1 MRAQEPSAETSS
13 ARLPSSDVRIPLCR
27 WLNVETFILLF
38 IFILFY
44 FFRLAAFSI
53 SIDDEFGAVRDS
65 PDVWL
70 VQGRWT
76 LYLFERYVISQQ
88 VLPVFPFLVF
98 GGCVALSYRLLLRA
112 FGIER
117 LGKIDY
123 LAFTLYVAYPI
134 WIFSLS
140 FFSNTMAFG
149 LGQLLAV
156 AAVCNIGTVLSLH
169 NAGSA
174 RQRLVLP
181 MVRACLFGAAAIGMY
196 QSFVFS
202 VASLSLGLIVADT
215 LRTNAGWRATLVRC
229 AWAGAGVISC
239 VVVYECMQSV
249 LLAVTHLGGERYVGN
264 FLNWDALRTNPWHV
278 VAAVIV
284 NGLQTYGGSAAVFGT
299 TLASYAIIVVLGF
312 FAILLWPSRSW
323 RSRLIALLL
332 TALLSALPF
341 LLHVASGG
349 NLPART
355 LVAVPAVMWLLARL
369 GSASPRRFVAFA
381 MMCAVMVG
389 AVQSLYALNL
399 LQTANEFARKHDEA
413 LAVAIVGRV
422 VAIDPHI
429 ADGPAP
435 VLDFYGAQPF
445 DSIYPRPIPAT
456 LGYSFF
462 EWDGGNSYRIVT
474 YLHLLGYTRF
484 DVASQTQRRQND
496 VVFREMPSWPAPD
509 SVRIFNGVILV
520 KLGPNPGFR

>member
-1 MRAQEPSAETSS
+1 MTTHKLSVEAQPTRLPSNGLRIPLSRWLNAETS
-13 ARLPSSDVRIPLCR
+13 
-27 WLNVETFILLF
+27 ILLF

-88 VLPVFPFLVF
+88 VLPFFPFLVF
-98 GGCVALSYRLLLRA
+98 GGCIAVSYRLLLSA

-123 LAFTLYVAYPI
+123 LAFSLYAAYPI

-149 LGQLLAV
+149 IGQLLAV
-156 AAVCNIGTVLSLH
+156 VAVYNIGVALSLH
-169 NAGSA
+169 NTGAAA
-174 RQRLVLP
+174 RRATLP

-229 AWAGAGVISC
+229 AWAGVGVVSC
-239 VVVYECMQSV
+239 IVVYEFMQWM
-249 LLAVTHLGGERYVGN
+249 LLAVTRLGGERYVAN

-278 VAAVIV
+278 VVAVIV

-299 TLASYAIIVVLGF
+299 TLASYAIIVFLGF
-312 FAILLWPSRSW
+312 LSILLWPSRSW

-332 TALLSALPF
+332 TALLAALPF
-341 LLHVASGG
+341 LLHIAAGG

-355 LVAVPAVMWLLARL
+355 LVAVPAVMWLLARI
-369 GSASPRRFVAFA
+369 GSASPRRAVAFA

-389 AVQSLYALNL
+389 ALQSLYALNL

-413 LAVAIVGRV
+413 LAVEIFERV
-422 VAIDPHI
+422 VTIDPHI
-429 ADGPAP
+429 ADGPVP

-456 LGYSFF
+456 MGYSFF
-462 EWDGGNSYRIVT
+462 EWDGGNSYRIVA
-474 YLHLLGYTRF
+474 YLHLLGYPRF
-484 DVASQTQRRQND
+484 EVAGQPQRRQND
-496 VVFREMPSWPAPD
+496 AVFREMPSWPAPG
-509 SVRIFNGVILV
+509 SVRNFNGVILV